1 VLTLWLTLQ
10 AMLIR
15 SYDEEQPS
23 VHRRSR
29 VKVKRHQKIKPCRF
43 AIVIWLALCA
53 NRTLIAQT
61 NQSTSPVSSI
71 VNAVQS
77 HRFDEA
83 LTLSDAALK
92 ETPGDKRLWTLR
104 GMAYSG
110 KADSA
115 TALNSFEHA
124 LKLDAA
130 YLPALEGAAQIEFQ
144 AGSSSAKPLILK
156 VLAQLPDDPTSHAML
171 GFLEYREKDC
181 TQAVSDFEQ
190 GLQALA
196 NQPNGLGAYASCLV
210 MLNRYEDSV
219 PVFQQALALQPMSQQ
234 LRLNLA
240 IAQWKANR
248 ASNALETLRPAIESS
263 PVDENALMLAAN
275 IDESINDTTNA
286 VQLLRQAI
294 LANPKDVDAYLNF
307 ASISFDHASMQV
319 GIDILN
325 AGLTQ
330 LPREGRLYLAR
341 GVLYAQLGQFHEA
354 ASDFDTANRLDPNLS
369 FTGVAEGLVESQE
382 HKSGEALSSFRAAA
396 KAHPDDALTQY
407 LLAEALSQEGKTEGT
422 PEYKEAV
429 AAAERAVKLDP
440 GMVAA
445 HDLLATLYQQSG
457 QTQLAIKESRAAL
470 AVDPKDQQAIYH
482 LILSLRKTDEKDQVP
497 ALLKQLTELRAAA
510 QAEGAQKQKYQLE
523 EMPVSSPTAH

>member
-1 VLTLWLTLQ
+1 VLTLWLSQQTK
-10 AMLIR
+10 LIR
-15 SYDEEQPS
+15 SYDEGEPS
-23 VHRRSR
+23 AHRRSR
-29 VKVKRHQKIKPCRF
+29 AKVKRHKKIKPYLF
-43 AIVIWLALCA
+43 AFYVCLVLCA
-53 NRTLIAQT
+53 NRMLIAQT
-61 NQSTSPVSSI
+61 NPSASSVGAI

-83 LTLSDAALK
+83 LSLSDAALK

-115 TALNSFEHA
+115 SALNSFEHA

-130 YLPALEGAAQIEFQ
+130 YLPALEGAAQVEFQ
-144 AGSSSAKPLILK
+144 AGSPNAKPLILK
-156 VLAQLPDDPTSHAML
+156 VLNQRPDDPTSHAML
-171 GFLEYREKDC
+171 GFLEYQEKNC
-181 TQAVSDFEQ
+181 TQAVSDFEK
-190 GLQALA
+190 GAQALA

-210 MLNRYEDSV
+210 MLNRYEDSL
-219 PVFQQALALQPMSQQ
+219 PVFQQALVLQPTSQQ

-248 ASNALETLRPAIESS
+248 ASDALQTLKPAIESS

-275 IDESINDTTNA
+275 IDESIDDTAHA
-286 VQLLRQAI
+286 VELLRKAI
-294 LANPKDVDAYLNF
+294 LAHPKNVDAYLNF

-341 GVLYAQLGQFHEA
+341 GVLYAQLGQFREA
-354 ASDFDTANRLDPNLS
+354 ATDFDTANRLDPNLS
-369 FTGVAEGLVESQE
+369 FTGVAEGLVELQE
-382 HKSGEALSSFRAAA
+382 HKSGEALNTFRAAA
-396 KAHPDDALTQY
+396 KTHPDDALTQY
-407 LLAEALSQEGKTEGT
+407 LLAEALSQEGKAEGT

-429 AAAERAVKLDP
+429 AAAERAAKLDP
-440 GMVAA
+440 SMVAA

-510 QAEGAQKQKYQLE
+510 QAEGAQKQKYKLE
-523 EMPVSSPTAH
+523 EIPVSSPIAH